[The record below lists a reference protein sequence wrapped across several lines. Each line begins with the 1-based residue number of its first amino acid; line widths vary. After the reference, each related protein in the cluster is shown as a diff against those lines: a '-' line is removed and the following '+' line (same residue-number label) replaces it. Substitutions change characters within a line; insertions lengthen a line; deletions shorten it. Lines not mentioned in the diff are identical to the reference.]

1 MDGLKPWNCKKC
13 AATLG
18 QVKRNGS
25 GIRQLLLYRHA
36 VSMDAEKPV
45 DVDVLGALE
54 GTMMDIRCDICG
66 TVRTWEIGREAAQ
79 RVVKM
84 YLAE

>member
-18 QVKRNGS
+18 QVKRNGN
-25 GIRQLLLYRHA
+25 GIRQLLLYRRA
-36 VSMDAEKPV
+36 VDLSAERPAEE
-45 DVDVLGALE
+45 DIIGYGE
-54 GTMMDIRCDICG
+54 GTMMDIKCELCG

-84 YLAE
+84 YMAE